1 MNSIQQNHSTTTRF
15 SKMEETPDTDNNND
29 QEIQTQAIR
38 QLHDKLRSQKDKTKG
53 VTLGLAHEPKN
64 H

>member
-1 MNSIQQNHSTTTRF
+1 
-15 SKMEETPDTDNNND
+15 MEETPDTDGNND

>member
-1 MNSIQQNHSTTTRF
+1 
-15 SKMEETPDTDNNND
+15 MEETPDTDGNND

-53 VTLGLAHEPKN
+53 VTLGLAHEPKTIEKIDEKLMIK
-64 H
+64 

>member
-1 MNSIQQNHSTTTRF
+1 
-15 SKMEETPDTDNNND
+15 MEETPDTDNNND

-53 VTLGLAHEPKN
+53 VTLGLAHEPKTIEKLMKN
-64 H
+64 WMIK